1 MKFTEDPQT
10 NNSGGLFIKLKDGES
25 VQCVLRGEPKV
36 FYVQWENG
44 KSSECSKGAKGA
56 KFRFRINAIVNEDK
70 KYVAK
75 ILEQGAV
82 MYSDLKALNE
92 EYPLEE
98 TLVKITRH
106 GTGTDTT
113 YTVMPTRQQ
122 PDEKTLKL
130 IELVELQ
137 SLESKEKGE
146 KDFGPEPNF
155 DDNEN
160 IPF

>member
-25 VQCVLRGEPKV
+25 VTGIFRGEPKV
-36 FYVQWENG
+36 FYVQWNNG
-44 KSSECSKGAKGA
+44 KSSECSKGAEGA
-56 KFRFRINAIVNEDK
+56 KFRFRINIVVNEDK

-75 ILEQGAV
+75 ILEQGALV
-82 MYSDLKALNE
+82 YSDLKALNE

-98 TLVKITRH
+98 TLVKITRN

-113 YTVMPTRQQ
+113 YTVMPMRAQ
-122 PDEKTLKL
+122 PDSKTLSA
-130 IELVELQ
+130 IALVELN
-137 SLESKEKGE
+137 SLESKEKTE

-155 DDNEN
+155 DENEH

>member
-25 VQCVLRGEPKV
+25 IQCILRGEPKV
-36 FYVQWENG
+36 FYVTWENG

-56 KFRFRINAIVNEDK
+56 KFRFRINAVINEDK

-75 ILEQGAV
+75 ILEQGAM

-98 TLVKITRH
+98 TLVKITRN

-113 YTVMPTRQQ
+113 YSVIPTKLQ
-122 PDEKTLKL
+122 PDEKTMKL
-130 IELVELQ
+130 IASVELNP
-137 SLESKEKGE
+137 LESQAKE
-146 KDFGPEPNF
+146 DQSNF
-155 DDNEN
+155 DSNEE